1 MGINISHDIDK
12 SLNLSFNEYEMK
24 MRDYAIENS
33 VPIITDEGLRFLED
47 TIKKYNVKTI
57 LEIGTAI
64 GYSAERISRANDVC
78 VYTIERVD
86 SMYNEALKNI
96 KALGLSDKIHVIFK
110 DALEAYPDVE
120 NVMFDALFIDAAK
133 GQYKHF
139 FELYEKNLKKGG
151 IVICD
156 NMSFHG
162 FLDKD
167 PSEMSRSLRGLVRK
181 LRDFHDFLNN
191 NPNYDTTYYEIGDGM
206 SISIKK

>member
-12 SLNLSFNEYEMK
+12 SLNLSFNEYEMQ

-33 VPIITDEGLRFLED
+33 VPIITDEGLKFLED
-47 TIKKYNVKTI
+47 TIKKYNIKTI

-64 GYSAERISRANDVC
+64 GYSAERISRANDTI

-86 SMYNEALKNI
+86 SMYNEASKNI
-96 KALGLSDKIHVIFK
+96 KALGLDNKVHIIFK
-110 DALEAYPDVE
+110 DALMAYDDVKDIK
-120 NVMFDALFIDAAK
+120 FDALFIDAAK

-139 FELYEKNLKKGG
+139 FELYEPNLKKGG

-167 PSEMSRSLRGLVRK
+167 PKEMSRSLRGLVRK
-181 LRDFHDFLNN
+181 LKDFHDFLTNN
-191 NPNYDTTYYEIGDGM
+191 NNYDTTYYEIGDGM

>member
-167 PSEMSRSLRGLVRK
+167 PSLMSRSLRGLVRK

>member
-191 NPNYDTTYYEIGDGM
+191 NTNYDTTYYEIGDGM